1 MTLLTRI
8 WLRRLFW
15 VLLAVAAVWA
25 ILRGG

>member
-1 MTLLTRI
+1 MDLMTRVLLK
-8 WLRRLFW
+8 RLFW